1 MGKQIKTLRQPI
13 DKYNSGEIRILDVKH
28 FFKIFKQKLGN
39 IFMML
44 EKKRCL
50 RQDTC

>member
-28 FFKIFKQKLGN
+28 FFKFLNKS
-39 IFMML
+39 
-44 EKKRCL
+44 
-50 RQDTC
+50 